1 MHKVI
6 AYSLDVVETGTINA
20 MMENPVSIVEIPIKD
35 IKMKKKPFASGGFGE
50 VYKAEWRGKNVVV
63 KVIEVDSED
72 EKQEVKRNANSTV
85 RLYHGNVI
93 KLYGITVVKR
103 RQLGIVMDEA
113 EHGSLD
119 VWIGKIE
126 RDKLTN
132 VALGIVDGLQ
142 YVHSQKVIHRDIKPK
157 NILMFGPKDDMIPK
171 IADFGVAKLIQTF
184 TGHTKVGQDL
194 YMAPEVKLYLRYD
207 FAADVFS
214 LAMTLFE
221 IFNEQ
226 LVSKSPD
233 EVTRF
238 ILDVHCGM
246 VGQIPES
253 CKVPMYLRDVIER
266 GFCAKPDRRPT
277 LSEYYATIHGIIFW
291 I

>member
-119 VWIGKIE
+119 VWIGKMDH
-126 RDKLTN
+126 DKLTKI
-132 VALGIVDGLQ
+132 ALGIVCGLKC
-142 YVHSQKVIHRDIKPK
+142 VHSHKMEHKNIKPT

-171 IADFGVAKLIQTF
+171 ITDFGVWATTQ
-184 TGHTKVGQDL
+184 VGEGGDL
-194 YMAPEVKLYLRYD
+194 YVAPEARMTFKYESP
-207 FAADVFS
+207 ADVYS
-214 LAMTLFE
+214 LAMMLFE
-221 IFNEQ
+221 MFNGK
-226 LVSKSPD
+226 LVRESSD
-233 EVTRF
+233 EVKHF
-238 ILDVHCGM
+238 IMDVHRGIISK
-246 VGQIPES
+246 IPENF
-253 CKVPMYLRDVIER
+253 KVPVYLRNVIER
-266 GFCAKPDRRPT
+266 GFNENPEKRPELHEYRT
-277 LSEYYATIHGIIFW
+277 VLSS
-291 I
+291 